1 MSLQTYHTG
10 SKFLLTELDLLPTAC
25 RDGFWRHSVA
35 NTTSDT
41 TETIFNFLSQIVA
54 WNISPGKHTTQNWLT
69 SHVLIWETKHVPHKV
84 STWLRSTSNSQHW
97 KRDNYINFHL
107 FPGNDAWKTCPT
119 LYRIQIYKSIH
130 VLFSETSNTA
140 QNMSFLLLKTR
151 MHKHWT
157 GDNCINFHLL
167 PTNDGSKHIP
177 CKTYQSN
184 LQERPRS
191 FWRS

>member
-1 MSLQTYHTG
+1 MASDDTQSPILHQTQLKQFSIFFHKSLLETSPLENIQLKTGWHPMFSFERRNMSLTRCQPGLGAH
-10 SKFLLTELDLLPTAC
+10 PI
-25 RDGFWRHSVA
+25 A
-35 NTTSDT
+35 NTENETTTS
-41 TETIFNFLSQIVA
+41 IF
-54 WNISPGKHTTQNWLT
+54 TC
-69 SHVLIWETKHVPHKV
+69 
-84 STWLRSTSNSQHW
+84 
-97 KRDNYINFHL
+97 
-107 FPGNDAWKTCPT
+107 FPEMIAWKTCPT
-119 LYRIQIYKSIH
+119 LYRIQIYKSTH

-167 PTNDGSKHIP
+167 PTNDVSKHIP